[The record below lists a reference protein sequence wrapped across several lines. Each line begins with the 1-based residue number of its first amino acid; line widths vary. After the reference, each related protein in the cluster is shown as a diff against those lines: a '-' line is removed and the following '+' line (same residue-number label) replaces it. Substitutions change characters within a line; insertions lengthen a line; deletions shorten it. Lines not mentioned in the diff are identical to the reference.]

1 MPPAPLVAEGEE
13 ARQGG
18 LRDDG
23 EVEPLADMP
32 RGAVELIQQRD
43 AGRARALL
51 QWQECRFTAGRP
63 RTRSL
68 VAPREHEVVDD
79 QRILARREQ
88 LRQAHLDGHAVG
100 AGGREDVV
108 LGHGSAGR

>member
-1 MPPAPLVAEGEE
+1 MPPAPLLSEGEQ

-23 EVEPLADMP
+23 KVKPLADMP

-51 QWQECRFTAGRP
+51 QWQQCRFTAGRP

-79 QRILARREQ
+79 ERILARREE
-88 LRQAHLDGHAVG
+88 LREAHLDGFAAWTCG
-100 AGGREDVV
+100 LKDVV
-108 LGHGSAGR
+108 LGHGSTGR